1 MRTKTKGSRTRRRR
15 EKKATEEDEEEEKKK
30 KKRKKRERKR
40 RKRGMERKGS
50 ALQHN
55 CLEAL
60 GEGSQTGRAALDTG
74 QEG

>member
-15 EKKATEEDEEEEKKK
+15 EKKGTEEDEEEEKKK

-60 GEGSQTGRAALDTG
+60 GEGSQTGRTALDTG